1 MPQQLQSSRASA
13 VCGNH
18 VPFGLP
24 SKRRSDHL
32 MLADTVIMGAV
43 HELMCKGI
51 NITAIGNAV
60 RHVRPDAAGQLCI
73 VLPQAGYM

>member
-1 MPQQLQSSRASA
+1 
-13 VCGNH
+13 
-18 VPFGLP
+18 
-24 SKRRSDHL
+24 

-60 RHVRPDAAGQLCI
+60 RHVRLDAAGQLCI